1 MGKFERGNQFHRKR
15 KRRRGGR
22 PTKAQVELKKLVVDV
37 VKKRLKEGL
46 RAVVDAY
53 VREVEQALRRVLAIK
68 NNAKTIQGER

>member
-1 MGKFERGNQFHRKR
+1 MGKFERGNQFHCKR
-15 KRRRGGR
+15 KHRRGGR

-53 VREVEQALRRVLAIK
+53 VREVEQALRRILAIK
-68 NNAKTIQGER
+68 KQRKNNTG